1 VDDFAP
7 HRLDSEIYKNLF
19 ENRSVFLLGD
29 IHFQSAAN
37 LAAQLLWL
45 NAIKNDEITVYI
57 NSQGGDID
65 SGLLTIYDTIQWISS
80 PVSTVCIGE
89 SYSSAGYIL
98 CSGSRG
104 KRYAYPHS
112 KIMIHGVQT
121 SELSGTQDE
130 IEAESRRIKQLNQS
144 LMEIIARHSKQSL
157 AKVKR
162 DFKKDRYF
170 TADEAL
176 KYGLIDQVIEPT
188 KKIPPL
194 KR

>member
-1 VDDFAP
+1 MDEFVP

-19 ENRSVFLLGD
+19 ESRSVFLLGD
-29 IHFQSAAN
+29 IYVQSAAN

-45 NAIKNDEITVYI
+45 NAIKQEEITIYI

-80 PVSTVCIGE
+80 PVSTICIGE
-89 SYSSAGYIL
+89 AYSSAGYIL
-98 CSGSRG
+98 ASGSRG

-121 SELSGTQDE
+121 SELSGTQEE
-130 IEAESRRIKQLNQS
+130 IEAESKRIKLLNQS

-157 AKVKR
+157 SKVKR
-162 DFKKDRYF
+162 DLKKDRYF
-170 TADEAL
+170 SAEEAL
-176 KYGLIDQVIEPT
+176 KYGLIDGVIEPT
-188 KKIPPL
+188 KKIPLL
-194 KR
+194 KK